1 MEKINILSK
10 FKKFNSHWSPHS
22 IAELNGQQVI
32 IAKVK
37 GDFVWHSHKQEDE
50 LFYVIKGKLKIEFRD
65 KTKEILQGEM
75 IIVPKGVEHR
85 PSADEETWILLLSQW
100 KQNTLGRI
108 FSVLRR
114 TFIQEFR

>member
-1 MEKINILSK
+1 MKKINILSK

-37 GDFVWHSHKQEDE
+37 GNFVWHSHKEEDE
-50 LFYVIKGKLKIEFRD
+50 LFYVVKGRLKMEFRD

-85 PSADEETWILLLSQW
+85 PVAEKEVSVMLFEPITTI
-100 KQNTLGRI
+100 NTG
-108 FSVLRR
+108 SKNN
-114 TFIQEFR
+114 TFTKIDLDNI

>member
-1 MEKINILSK
+1 MKKINILSK
-10 FKKFNSHWSPHS
+10 FKKFSSHWSPHS

-37 GDFVWHSHKQEDE
+37 GNFVWHSHKKEDE
-50 LFYVIKGKLKIEFRD
+50 LFYVIKGKLNMEFRD

-85 PSADEETWILLLSQW
+85 PSSEEETWILLFEPV
-100 KQNTLGRI
+100 NTKHTGETNSDI
-108 FSVLRR
+108 TKESYPK
-114 TFIQEFR
+114 I